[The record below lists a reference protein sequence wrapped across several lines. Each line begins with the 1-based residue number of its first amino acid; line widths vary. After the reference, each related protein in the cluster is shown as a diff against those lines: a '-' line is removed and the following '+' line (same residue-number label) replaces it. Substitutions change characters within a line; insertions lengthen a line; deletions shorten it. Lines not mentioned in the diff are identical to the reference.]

1 MEILSQLDQDE
12 TDIFMHMVNNK
23 VRS

>member
-23 VRS
+23 VRN